1 MTQCMGT
8 LECAAL
14 QALLESVPGNP
25 GTPCEQEGAALCGV
39 GCTVYSVPLDAGCV
53 VELECGEA
61 EPLHTV
67 QCDGELAGV
76 LTLPCHRCLG
86 PAKVPLAVPVHTIFV
101 PPAKIP
107 VEDTT
112 ADPEADDLDFA
123 HHDGEIVDLAPIMR
137 EYIILAVPLR
147 ILCKDDC
154 LGLCP
159 QCGTDRNA
167 AACSC
172 LPPPSIG
179 PLAALKNLKL

>member
-1 MTQCMGT
+1 MTELSYRLKDLDNGRVDIHMPLSRELLSDAVGDMDAD
-8 LECAAL
+8 LDGCAATL
-14 QALLESVPGNP
+14 KAQLGKHNV
-25 GTPCEQEGAALCGV
+25 
-39 GCTVYSVPLDAGCV
+39 
-53 VELECGEA
+53 
-61 EPLHTV
+61 TV
-67 QCDGELAGV
+67 QCDGTMKGQ

-86 PAKVPLAVPVHTIFV
+86 PAKVPLDVPVHTIFV
-101 PPAKIP
+101 PQPKVP
-107 VEDTT
+107 VEDTSG
-112 ADPEADDLDFA
+112 DPEADDLDFA

-137 EYIILAVPLR
+137 EYIILALPLR

-159 QCGTDRNA
+159 QCGTDRNV